1 MNQLTAII
9 FRKWFYALATVLVSS
24 ALAFPFALLVMVTPA
39 YAGGE
44 HQLLKLAQLKLE
56 GGATL
61 PDAMVSYV
69 THGTL
74 NADKSNAILLPSF
87 YAGDHHGYDFLI
99 GTDKALDPKN
109 YFIIVTD
116 MFANGLSSSPSN
128 TSPPHDGPNFPEVS
142 TRDNVNASYRLV
154 TEKFGIKHLKAI
166 IGSSMGA
173 QQAYQWAVSYPDF
186 MDGIVAY
193 CGTAKEYPHGIV
205 RLEGFK
211 SALMADIAFD
221 GGNYKKPPI
230 KGLKAG
236 ARHWAGWGFSQEWYR
251 RELYNQFGHKTV
263 EDHLLKFW
271 EPFFGSMDANN
282 LISQAVTWQ
291 KNNVGNT
298 AGIGGDHE
306 KALRSI
312 KARVLS
318 MPSQTDLY
326 FPPQYSEYEATQLT
340 NVTLVPIPSIWG
352 HIAGLGIN
360 TPDSEFL
367 NQKIKEFLK

>member
-1 MNQLTAII
+1 M
-9 FRKWFYALATVLVSS
+9 
-24 ALAFPFALLVMVTPA
+24 
-39 YAGGE
+39 
-44 HQLLKLAQLKLE
+44 
-56 GGATL
+56 
-61 PDAMVSYV
+61 
-69 THGTL
+69 
-74 NADKSNAILLPSF
+74 
-87 YAGDHHGYDFLI
+87 
-99 GTDKALDPKN
+99 
-109 YFIIVTD
+109 
-116 MFANGLSSSPSN
+116 
-128 TSPPHDGPNFPEVS
+128 
-142 TRDNVNASYRLV
+142 NASYRLV

-166 IGSSMGA
+166 IGFSMGA

-193 CGTAKEYPHGIV
+193 CGTAKEYPHGVV

-211 SALMADIAFD
+211 SALMADIAFES
-221 GGNYKKPPI
+221 GNYKKPPI

-251 RELYNQFGHKTV
+251 RELYNQFGHQTV

-298 AGIGGDHE
+298 AGIDGDHE

-340 NVTLVPIPSIWG
+340 NVILVPIPSIWG

-367 NQKIKEFLK
+367 NQKIKAFLK

>member
-1 MNQLTAII
+1 MNQLATII
-9 FRKWFYALATVLVSS
+9 FRKWFYALAMFLVSS
-24 ALAFPFALLVMVTPA
+24 ALAFPLALLVMATPA

-44 HQLLKLAQLKLE
+44 HQLLKLGQLKLE

-74 NADKSNAILLPSF
+74 NADKSNAILLLSF

-128 TSPPHDGPNFPEVS
+128 TSPPHDGPNFPEIS

-166 IGSSMGA
+166 IGFSMGA

-193 CGTAKEYPHGIV
+193 CGTAKEYPHGVV

-251 RELYNQFGHKTV
+251 RELYNQFGHKSV

-298 AGIGGDHE
+298 AGIDGDHE

-367 NQKIKEFLK
+367 NQKIKAFLK

>member
-1 MNQLTAII
+1 MNQLATII
-9 FRKWFYALATVLVSS
+9 FRKWFYALAMFLVSS
-24 ALAFPFALLVMVTPA
+24 ALAFPLALLVMATPA

-44 HQLLKLAQLKLE
+44 HQLLKLGQLKLE

-74 NADKSNAILLPSF
+74 NADKSNAILLLSF

-128 TSPPHDGPNFPEVS
+128 TSPPHDGPNFPEIS

-166 IGSSMGA
+166 IGFSMGA

-193 CGTAKEYPHGIV
+193 CGTAKEYPHGVV

-251 RELYNQFGHKTV
+251 RELYNQFGHKSV

-298 AGIGGDHE
+298 AGIDGDHE

-340 NVTLVPIPSIWG
+340 NVILVPIPSIWG

-367 NQKIKEFLK
+367 NQKIKAFLK

>member
-1 MNQLTAII
+1 MNQFAAII
-9 FRKWFYALATVLVSS
+9 FRKWFYALATFLIGS
-24 ALAFPFALLVMVTPA
+24 ALAFPLALLVVATPA

-44 HQLLKLAQLKLE
+44 HQLLKLGQLKLE
-56 GGATL
+56 GGTTL

-128 TSPPHDGPNFPEVS
+128 TSPPHDGPNFPEIS

-166 IGSSMGA
+166 IGFSMGA
-173 QQAYQWAVSYPDF
+173 QQAYQWAVSHPDF

-193 CGTAKEYPHGIV
+193 CGTAKEYPHGVV

-236 ARHWAGWGFSQEWYR
+236 TRHWAGWGFSQEWYR

-298 AGIGGDHE
+298 AGIDGDHE

-360 TPDSEFL
+360 TPDSEYL

>member
-1 MNQLTAII
+1 MNQLAAII
-9 FRKWFYALATVLVSS
+9 FRKWFYALATFLVSS
-24 ALAFPFALLVMVTPA
+24 ALAFPLALLVMATPA

-44 HQLLKLAQLKLE
+44 HQLLKLGQLKLE

-74 NADKSNAILLPSF
+74 NAEKSNAILLPSF

-116 MFANGLSSSPSN
+116 MFAHGLSSSPSN
-128 TSPPHDGPNFPEVS
+128 TPPPHDGPNFPEIS

-166 IGSSMGA
+166 IGFSMGA

-193 CGTAKEYPHGIV
+193 CGTAKEYPHGVV

-211 SALMADIAFD
+211 SALMADIAFE

-251 RELYNQFGHKTV
+251 RELYKQFGHQTV

-298 AGIGGDHE
+298 AGIDGDHE

-367 NQKIKEFLK
+367 NQKIKAFLK

>member
-1 MNQLTAII
+1 MNQLATII
-9 FRKWFYALATVLVSS
+9 FRKWFYALAMFLVSS
-24 ALAFPFALLVMVTPA
+24 ALAFPLALLVMATPA

-44 HQLLKLAQLKLE
+44 HQLLKLGQLKLE

-61 PDAMVSYV
+61 PEAMVSYV

-74 NADKSNAILLPSF
+74 NADKSNAILLLSF

-128 TSPPHDGPNFPEVS
+128 TSPPHDGPNFPEIS

-166 IGSSMGA
+166 IGFSMGA

-193 CGTAKEYPHGIV
+193 CGTAKEYPHGVV

-251 RELYNQFGHKTV
+251 RELYKQFGHQTV

-298 AGIGGDHE
+298 AGIDGDHE

-340 NVTLVPIPSIWG
+340 NVILVPIPSIWG

-367 NQKIKEFLK
+367 NQKIKAFLK

>member
-1 MNQLTAII
+1 MNQLATTI
-9 FRKWFYALATVLVSS
+9 FRKWLYALAMFLVSS
-24 ALAFPFALLVMVTPA
+24 ALAFPLALLVVATPA

-44 HQLLKLAQLKLE
+44 HQLLKLGQLKLE

-74 NADKSNAILLPSF
+74 NADKSNAILPPSF

-128 TSPPHDGPNFPEVS
+128 TSPPHDGPNFPEIS

-166 IGSSMGA
+166 IGFSMGA

-193 CGTAKEYPHGIV
+193 CGTAKEYPHGVV

-251 RELYNQFGHKTV
+251 RELYNQFGHKSV

-312 KARVLS
+312 KVRVLS

-326 FPPQYSEYEATQLT
+326 FPPQYSEYEATQLK